1 MAISGHQRLSVAI
14 SGNQRTHS
22 VAISGHQ
29 RLSVVISGNQRTHR
43 GIGRVGHI
51 KPERRIGHIDR
62 RRVGWH

>member
-1 MAISGHQRLSVAI
+1 MGNSVQGHSVAISGHQRLSVAI
-14 SGNQRTHS
+14 SGD
-22 VAISGHQ
+22 
-29 RLSVVISGNQRTHR
+29 QRTHR